1 MLMTKVDSTSAAR
14 LTAGRSWCFSGS
26 GSSVAVIPRA
36 VFLALGLALA
46 SGCATTGAQQGTE
59 QLAEQP
65 AELTAEQLAE
75 QAAEQQLRQVEEHW
89 GVEIQGVRL
98 TSADYMLDFR
108 YRVVDV
114 DKAAPILDRHIK
126 PHVIVERSGYKLQVP
141 ISSKLGPLRQT
152 QTHPEEGRNYY
163 AFFANPARHVKQG
176 DLVTVVVGDFSV
188 EHLPVQ

>member
-1 MLMTKVDSTSAAR
+1 MLMTKYDSTSAAR

-26 GSSVAVIPRA
+26 GFSVAVIPRA
-36 VFLALGLALA
+36 VFLALGLALL
-46 SGCATTGAQQGTE
+46 SGCATNGTQQS
-59 QLAEQP
+59 AEQP

-75 QAAEQQLRQVEEHW
+75 QAAEQQLRQVEEQW

-163 AFFANPARHVKQG
+163 AFFANPARHVQQG